1 MSPLRPPNAVL
12 LWTGLILS
20 VANYA
25 SAQNAAAPPPGG
37 GARTPTVLDP
47 YVVSSKP
54 IGSFGLSVK
63 AIRDGFSAKVAEL
76 TILDVV
82 PHSDADRLGL
92 GPLTRILSIDGR
104 SVNEFTASFDK
115 GADLNAKLIDR
126 KRGDRITLEV
136 VVLGAG
142 KPKFVHLVEGRGVH
156 QFANESDSE
165 VEPLRSIH
173 IGFSH

>member
-1 MSPLRPPNAVL
+1 MSYLRPPHAIL
-12 LWTGLILS
+12 LGAGLFLGG
-20 VANYA
+20 ANGS
-25 SAQNAAAPPPGG
+25 SAQNAPAPPSGG
-37 GARTPTVLDP
+37 SRTATVLDP

-82 PHSDADRLGL
+82 PHSDADKAGL

-115 GADLNAKLIDR
+115 GADLSAKLIDR
-126 KRGDRITLEV
+126 KKGDRITLEV
-136 VVLGAG
+136 VVLGAS
-142 KPKFVHLVEGRGVH
+142 KPKFVNLVEGRGVH
-156 QFANESDSE
+156 QFANESDSD
-165 VEPLRSIH
+165 VETLRSIH

>member
-1 MSPLRPPNAVL
+1 MSPPTAIL
-12 LWTGLILS
+12 LCAGLLLGG
-20 VANYA
+20 ANCL
-25 SAQNAAAPPPGG
+25 SAQTASGPAPSGG
-37 GARTPTVLDP
+37 SRTPTVLDP

-165 VEPLRSIH
+165 VEPLRSIN

>member
-63 AIRDGFSAKVAEL
+63 AIRYGFSA
-76 TILDVV
+76 
-82 PHSDADRLGL
+82 
-92 GPLTRILSIDGR
+92 
-104 SVNEFTASFDK
+104 
-115 GADLNAKLIDR
+115 
-126 KRGDRITLEV
+126 
-136 VVLGAG
+136 
-142 KPKFVHLVEGRGVH
+142 
-156 QFANESDSE
+156 
-165 VEPLRSIH
+165 
-173 IGFSH
+173 